1 MTLAG
6 YFATSRHDAAKQLR
20 IGETSFKQKCRG
32 FGIKRWPGR
41 KLHTLRN
48 LIALCLHKDGTVD
61 ACKKWYFDQ
70 LLINFQDIMRNPDTP
85 LSQIRECVDM
95 RDKVSSREEGNG
107 AAMEGGNGG
116 GREWGWRR
124 WRRGTREREERE
136 KTEKRERDIEREDRE
151 RERENERE

>member
-6 YFATSRHDAAKQLR
+6 YFATSVHDAAKQLR
-20 IGETSFKQKCRG
+20 IGETSIKRKCRG

-85 LSQIRECVDM
+85 LETGDEREIERM
-95 RDKVSSREEGNG
+95 
-107 AAMEGGNGG
+107 
-116 GREWGWRR
+116 
-124 WRRGTREREERE
+124 RERYR
-136 KTEKRERDIEREDRE
+136 KRRQRE
-151 RERENERE
+151 RERE